1 MLVWFR
7 VSQRGCVTACTDG
20 SVAFTEAVVTPINA
34 DTVARTSNNCI
45 AAVSD
50 STLPD
55 EPPSSLVAIV
65 ASDDPST
72 QSAVTAGLP
81 AYDSDVITESAVVST
96 PVGSSTASFIA
107 SSSYTAITQSFLASG
122 GVRTDVDWWVR
133 PTVCCMPW
141 RTRMKKNW
149 RQMNRQKSGTRKFLI
164 RKSSTFLC
172 IWFTNL
178 VSK

>member
-122 GVRTDVDWWVR
+122 GVRTDVDMV
-133 PTVCCMPW
+133 
-141 RTRMKKNW
+141 
-149 RQMNRQKSGTRKFLI
+149 
-164 RKSSTFLC
+164 STSDCLLHAVTDEDEEELATDEQAEEWDQEVFDP
-172 IWFTNL
+172 
-178 VSK
+178 